1 MALGT
6 PGARSLWGR
15 SWIWGD
21 AGARCCRPLQGAGRR
36 RRRRRPM
43 SFFLIPS
50 PRPRARGSG
59 QGVRRPDATVV
70 APSCPAQAAA
80 CSRPGPARLCTLRA
94 LQPQI
99 PYFPPIFQDSPDS
112 SSWTDKLPRDGPSAA
127 VKPFPRSPS
136 HPAPLAANPCVPPV
150 SPASHLLVHEP
161 NRGNLHPKYP

>member
-15 SWIWGD
+15 GWIWGD
-21 AGARCCRPLQGAGRR
+21 AGARCCRPLQGAGRRR

-59 QGVRRPDATVV
+59 QGVRRPDAAVV

-80 CSRPGPARLCTLRA
+80 CSQPGPARLCPLRA

-99 PYFPPIFQDSPDS
+99 PHFPPIFQDSPGFILLDRQ
-112 SSWTDKLPRDGPSAA
+112 TPPRRAQRCGQTLPKVTVTSGAA
-127 VKPFPRSPS
+127 GGKPVCPPRVTRFP
-136 HPAPLAANPCVPPV
+136 PAC
-150 SPASHLLVHEP
+150 S
-161 NRGNLHPKYP
+161 